1 MRGRKLNDVITSNAL
16 QKRVKDAK
24 NTDNRVMYCTSC
36 RRCWEVLTQDNFT
49 KESREIRHYVDFPS
63 YGKTKQKCDLCK
75 GESNE
80 QNVMDKLPV

>member
-1 MRGRKLNDVITSNAL
+1 MRGRKSNDVITSNVL
-16 QKRVKDAK
+16 QKRIKDAK

-36 RRCWEVLTQDNFT
+36 RRCWEVFIQENFK

-80 QNVMDKLPV
+80 QNIVDKPLM